1 MIAET
6 AIHVQ
11 IRLCLGQVR
20 RKGEACLAPT
30 RSSRPLRL
38 VLFLCVFALNSFFFT
53 PSIVNA
59 QDALD
64 WGVAVFAE
72 GTQGVS
78 VLSADGVRSSFT
90 VGFPLESGTFPSA
103 PLAAISADRRA
114 LAALDF
120 IPGGRLVVKIAA
132 GGTCCKALTLAR
144 DGVALAQIG
153 GFSPNGRRFA
163 VSYVTVTD
171 AASNTY
177 TSTIAV
183 IDVEMNVVVTTLERG
198 QIGGDYAWLRDGW
211 NDDGIGF
218 VPLCYGCDDP
228 IKGLL
233 ARWNPDTGD
242 IQRDLGTERLTQDT
256 LALTGET
263 IAPARRPDYPVLTN
277 GDNHPNVVTYN
288 ARVIYY
294 NARSLEIDS
303 VHWVADGWQILI
315 VHPDRTVLLD
325 RTGVKR
331 ELNLDDQFLVG
342 TPDGWLGT
350 RPLAGSDAVE
360 VVHHTLTDLSGT
372 VIARFYHPVGVLD
385 APALGATATQGGF
398 PDVPSPVARITCPNT
413 LSPRLYVGG
422 KGRVIGGG
430 VYLRRE
436 PSLNAA
442 TMLMVTDQ
450 TFDVLG
456 GPNCDPTGIAWW
468 EVGIGGVHGW
478 MAESKDGNYL
488 LEPVID

>member
-1 MIAET
+1 MR
-6 AIHVQ
+6 
-11 IRLCLGQVR
+11 RLLPARQD
-20 RKGEACLAPT
+20 
-30 RSSRPLRL
+30 
-38 VLFLCVFALNSFFFT
+38 T
-53 PSIVNA
+53 P
-59 QDALD
+59 D
-64 WGVAVFAE
+64 WGVAVFAD
-72 GTQGVS
+72 GTQGVTI
-78 VLSADGVRSSFT
+78 LSADGVNSSFT
-90 VGFPLESGTFPSA
+90 VGFSLRSGTFPSA
-103 PLAAISADRRA
+103 PLAAISADRHA

-120 IPGGRLVVKIAA
+120 VPGGRLIVKIAA
-132 GGTCCKALTLAR
+132 GGTCCTTLTLAR
-144 DGVALAQIG
+144 EGVALAQIG

-163 VSYVTVTD
+163 VSYVTMTD
-171 AASNTY
+171 AASNTF

-183 IDVEMNVVVTTLERG
+183 IDVEMGVVVTTLERG

-211 NDDGIGF
+211 NDVGIGF
-218 VPLCYGCDDP
+218 VPLCYGCNDP
-228 IKGLL
+228 VKGSL
-233 ARWNPDTGD
+233 ARWNPETGD
-242 IQRDLGTERLTQDT
+242 LQRDLGTERLNQDT

-277 GDNHPNVVTYN
+277 GGDQPNVVTFG

-315 VHPDRTVLLD
+315 QHPDRAVLLD

-331 ELNLDDQFLVG
+331 EIMLDDQFLVG
-342 TPDGWLGT
+342 TPDGWFGT

-360 VVHHTLTDLSGT
+360 VVHHTLTDLTGT
-372 VIARFYHPVGVLD
+372 VIARFYHPVAVLD

-398 PDVPSPVARITCPNT
+398 PDVPSPVSRITCPNT
-413 LSPRLYVGG
+413 LPPRLFVGG
-422 KGRVIGGG
+422 KGQVIGGG

-436 PSLNAA
+436 PSLSAD
-442 TMLMVTDQ
+442 TILMITDQ
-450 TFDVLG
+450 TFNVLG

-468 EVGIGGVHGW
+468 EVSVGGLQGW